1 MREILSILS
10 GSSAGNLYNNNS
22 YRFNKLGSS
31 GIADTLLSSNAPT
44 KQAPISSFTAVS
56 KISIEAKAP
65 SIIL

>member
-1 MREILSILS
+1 MQEIFQYFQVLQLVI
-10 GSSAGNLYNNNS
+10 YTNNNS

-31 GIADTLLSSNAPT
+31 GIADTLLSSNAAT
-44 KQAPISSFTAVS
+44 KQAPNSSFTAVS